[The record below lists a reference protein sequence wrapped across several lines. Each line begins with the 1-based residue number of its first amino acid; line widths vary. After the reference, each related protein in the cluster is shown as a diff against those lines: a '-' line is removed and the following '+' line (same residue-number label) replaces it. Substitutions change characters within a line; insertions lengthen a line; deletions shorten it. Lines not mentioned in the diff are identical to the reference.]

1 MPSWGVNMPF
11 WEVINSAIL
20 LFLLCCCWFT
30 RPWESSYF
38 KKHHVLFLGVRT
50 ETVVAAE
57 SLRLRK
63 PQHFNPWQ
71 LVKLVICCIPTHV
84 WHVHSTSPSSLTS
97 CFRYQMCFD
106 LWQNLHPDMAGWSE
120 WQTLLLFVGDREKL
134 RCNDGVVC
142 TWASCKKTTT
152 TTTTDHVSDPT
163 ALSSPERPSSFWRSG
178 LVPPA
183 DTAAPSGT
191 HSSRCWLDTGALPWP
206 AGGSTLFTASNDWCF
221 EQPVNLAYSNDNSQ
235 YCCILHHPFPSPSGS
250 TTEKTQRIHFVSLL
264 TDFLNRFTSEG
275 AALHVTLWLKDTRGC
290 WLTRYSNF
298 TSRYLRMVSL
308 VSGMAL
314 WRYVF
319 RSWSIWTTTVIL
331 VSHVMRSEHDRD
343 TIEESRAGSTLDFFV
358 IKQRCALC
366 FY

>member
-1 MPSWGVNMPF
+1 MATSKTGYLLHPYSCVACTQYQPF
-11 WEVINSAIL
+11 ISHIL
-20 LFLLCCCWFT
+20 LQISDVFRPVTKFT
-30 RPWESSYF
+30 SRHGW
-38 KKHHVLFLGVRT
+38 VVGVTDFASFRGRQR
-50 ETVVAAE
+50 ETD
-57 SLRLRK
+57 
-63 PQHFNPWQ
+63 Q
-71 LVKLVICCIPTHV
+71 
-84 WHVHSTSPSSLTS
+84 
-97 CFRYQMCFD
+97 
-106 LWQNLHPDMAGWSE
+106 
-120 WQTLLLFVGDREKL
+120 

-178 LVPPA
+178 LAPPA

-206 AGGSTLFTASNDWCF
+206 AGGSTLFTASDDWCF

>member
-1 MPSWGVNMPF
+1 MATSKTGYLLHPYSCVACTQYQPF
-11 WEVINSAIL
+11 ISHIL
-20 LFLLCCCWFT
+20 LQISDVFRPVTKFT
-30 RPWESSYF
+30 SRHGW
-38 KKHHVLFLGVRT
+38 VVGVTDFASFRGRQR
-50 ETVVAAE
+50 ETD
-57 SLRLRK
+57 
-63 PQHFNPWQ
+63 Q
-71 LVKLVICCIPTHV
+71 
-84 WHVHSTSPSSLTS
+84 
-97 CFRYQMCFD
+97 
-106 LWQNLHPDMAGWSE
+106 
-120 WQTLLLFVGDREKL
+120 

-178 LVPPA
+178 LAPPA

>member
-1 MPSWGVNMPF
+1 MATSKTGYLLHPYSCVACTQYQPF
-11 WEVINSAIL
+11 ISHIL
-20 LFLLCCCWFT
+20 LQISDVFRPVTKFT
-30 RPWESSYF
+30 SRHGW
-38 KKHHVLFLGVRT
+38 VVGVTDFASFRGRQR
-50 ETVVAAE
+50 ETD
-57 SLRLRK
+57 
-63 PQHFNPWQ
+63 Q
-71 LVKLVICCIPTHV
+71 
-84 WHVHSTSPSSLTS
+84 
-97 CFRYQMCFD
+97 
-106 LWQNLHPDMAGWSE
+106 
-120 WQTLLLFVGDREKL
+120 

-142 TWASCKKTTT
+142 TWASCKKTTTTT

-178 LVPPA
+178 LAPPA

>member
-1 MPSWGVNMPF
+1 MATSKTGYLLHPYSCVACTQYQPF
-11 WEVINSAIL
+11 ISHIL
-20 LFLLCCCWFT
+20 LQISDVFRPVTKFT
-30 RPWESSYF
+30 SRHGW
-38 KKHHVLFLGVRT
+38 VVGVTDFASFRGRQR
-50 ETVVAAE
+50 ETD
-57 SLRLRK
+57 
-63 PQHFNPWQ
+63 Q
-71 LVKLVICCIPTHV
+71 
-84 WHVHSTSPSSLTS
+84 
-97 CFRYQMCFD
+97 
-106 LWQNLHPDMAGWSE
+106 
-120 WQTLLLFVGDREKL
+120 

-206 AGGSTLFTASNDWCF
+206 AGGSTLFTASDDWCF